1 MKKCIRCQVVIG
13 KKLRPGGGSAPPP
26 APPAPHG
33 PAPGW
38 GRTPTLALPEVLPQG
53 PAPHGPPALT
63 ETPSRRRHGGAQRG
77 PRTWSAAAAGGGAA
91 EPLPADGGAHHL
103 PHLHRQPH
111 PPRVPVRPRRVRALR
126 SRAQRLPHL
135 PPAHPRPHP
144 DLRLARASPSTPR
157 PGRARLVPAPR
168 PATSFAGPYPLFY
181 KKMYGLFAS
190 GCLPAVGPRGPPP
203 APAPAPFMPL
213 IQLWGS
219 ALWPEVPPGLGQKGW
234 GTGPQCRPGAVGG
247 PKPPQRR
254 LPAPGAAVDT
264 GSGQTRSH
272 DGPVGSWLDG
282 RGPGVCLRTS
292 EPGGRNTDLGRGHGT
307 GRGVGLLAQMFSHG
321 GGRCPRL
328 GPSGPS
334 GRALSK
340 NHPKSSPGASRLL
353 ASHLALTPL
362 ARRATVTLGSRP
374 GWRTGRASTP
384 GFVRL
389 GALPLARFRPQ
400 PQPQPPPPPHLPSP
414 QSAPP
419 RGPPCPGS
427 RFPQPR
433 APSPASRLA
442 RLLCQALPEGALSS
456 LLPPGQPVAQP
467 LPGTLETWAVQPP
480 PEGA

>member
-1 MKKCIRCQVVIG
+1 MRPPAECARRMKKCIRCQVVIG

-190 GCLPAVGPRGPPP
+190 GCLPAAGPRGPP
-203 APAPAPFMPL
+203 L
-213 IQLWGS
+213 
-219 ALWPEVPPGLGQKGW
+219 
-234 GTGPQCRPGAVGG
+234 
-247 PKPPQRR
+247 
-254 LPAPGAAVDT
+254 
-264 GSGQTRSH
+264 
-272 DGPVGSWLDG
+272 
-282 RGPGVCLRTS
+282 
-292 EPGGRNTDLGRGHGT
+292 
-307 GRGVGLLAQMFSHG
+307 
-321 GGRCPRL
+321 
-328 GPSGPS
+328 
-334 GRALSK
+334 
-340 NHPKSSPGASRLL
+340 
-353 ASHLALTPL
+353 
-362 ARRATVTLGSRP
+362 
-374 GWRTGRASTP
+374 
-384 GFVRL
+384 
-389 GALPLARFRPQ
+389 
-400 PQPQPPPPPHLPSP
+400 PPPPLHLC
-414 QSAPP
+414 
-419 RGPPCPGS
+419 R
-427 RFPQPR
+427 
-433 APSPASRLA
+433 
-442 RLLCQALPEGALSS
+442 
-456 LLPPGQPVAQP
+456 
-467 LPGTLETWAVQPP
+467 
-480 PEGA
+480 